1 MLKLILP
8 ISLVLFSC
16 TSTPKAPAVRPYT
29 LDTCVVMDSKLGSM
43 GDPVQRVVGNRL
55 VQFCC
60 GGCEPAFAKDPA
72 AHLAKLDAAW
82 AAHGKHKRKAK
93 GESAEHGHGDH
104 GKGGGH

>member
-43 GDPVQRVVGNRL
+43 GDPIVRVYDGQQVK
-55 VQFCC
+55 FCC
-60 GGCEPAFAKDPA
+60 EPCVEEFESDPEFY
-72 AHLAKLDAAW
+72 LEKMMEQQ
-82 AAHGKHKRKAK
+82 K
-93 GESAEHGHGDH
+93 
-104 GKGGGH
+104 

>member
-43 GDPVQRVVGNRL
+43 GDPIVRVYNGQEVK
-55 VQFCC
+55 FCC
-60 GGCEPAFAKDPA
+60 EPCVDEFESDPEFY
-72 AHLAKLDAAW
+72 LEKMMEEQ
-82 AAHGKHKRKAK
+82 K
-93 GESAEHGHGDH
+93 
-104 GKGGGH
+104 

>member
-43 GDPVQRVVGNRL
+43 GDPIVRVYNGQEVK
-55 VQFCC
+55 FCC
-60 GGCEPAFAKDPA
+60 EPCVDEFESDPEFY
-72 AHLAKLDAAW
+72 LEKLM
-82 AAHGKHKRKAK
+82 
-93 GESAEHGHGDH
+93 EQQE
-104 GKGGGH
+104 